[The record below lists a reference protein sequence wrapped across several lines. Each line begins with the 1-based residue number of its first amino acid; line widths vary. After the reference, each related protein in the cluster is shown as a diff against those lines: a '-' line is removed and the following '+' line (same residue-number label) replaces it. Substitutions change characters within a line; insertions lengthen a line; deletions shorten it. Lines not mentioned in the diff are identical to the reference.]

1 QVGVGHVLREAQG
14 VGQGAARAPGA
25 EPARHPAGADALH
38 ERLRPHESVAEP
50 DPVVVDLEPGD
61 HAVAVEDVL
70 DRPGA
75 YREPARADAVERTAQ
90 AGRDRA
96 VEMMDPIVV
105 LTQLTVPG
113 GRRRRC
119 RGTAEPMRRTWGE
132 CFNHQACS
140 GSDRLDAGA
149 RVVPCPPSTPST

>member
-1 QVGVGHVLREAQG
+1 LC
-14 VGQGAARAPGA
+14 
-25 EPARHPAGADALH
+25 
-38 ERLRPHESVAEP
+38 
-50 DPVVVDLEPGD
+50 VDLDMGD
-61 HAVAVEDVL
+61 NDLAAEDVF
-70 DRPGA
+70 DRRGA

-96 VEMMDPIVV
+96 VEMIDPIGV

-113 GRRRRC
+113 VRRRRC